1 MTPHES
7 SGLACLL
14 VFVSCFALSWVVA
27 KWVRSRIT
35 RLEKPLAALQA
46 PLLPLVYVLVLV
58 PMLMQLEVGYSGK
71 D

>member
-7 SGLACLL
+7 SGLVCLL
-14 VFVSCFALSWVVA
+14 VFVLCFALSWIVA
-27 KWVRSRIT
+27 KWVRGRIT

-46 PLLPLVYVLVLV
+46 PLLPLVYVL
-58 PMLMQLEVGYSGK
+58 MLMQLEVGYLGK